1 MKSPIRGKIYSKFEK
16 RGRGRKHMGIPVND
30 KVTPWPLETSF
41 GVICHFI
48 YKKFGN
54 PSVEI
59 DDEIPVI

>member
-1 MKSPIRGKIYSKFEK
+1 
-16 RGRGRKHMGIPVND
+16 MGIPVND